1 MRKHTAAAVG
11 IAAAAIMTAGGLTP
25 ATANDLVTLDGYP
38 APGTPA
44 KYNKVQ
50 VLKQGPADAGHVL
63 VLVPGTSAG
72 AANFRPVAR
81 ALLQRLKGD
90 WQVWSIERRENLL
103 EDHSVLQRYRTGRAT
118 SKQLVDYYLG
128 WLTNPGLTPRFQ
140 PKTTDETTFARD
152 WGLKVAVKDVRR
164 VVKTAGADGRTV
176 VLGGHSLGGRITTA
190 YATWNFAG
198 KPGVKGLSGLVFIDG
213 GGASR
218 ELPTSAE
225 ARADLAELDA
235 GSPWSDLLG
244 LGLPWVTGIF
254 NAVGSTTA
262 VTEPDRLSALQSF
275 PLVPGALKAPV
286 PATNLGQYGYS
297 VDSDTSPEFLALV
310 HSHIGNLATSGEPR
324 GWQDGERGSARR
336 AAKVFSEYDGYD
348 GTSWYH
354 PRRLSLDGSSV
365 NNGIANPAQKVL
377 GVRSVFGRRID
388 VPLFSFDAALGGG
401 RVAESTRALAA
412 QSGLPRRA
420 VTTIDRSREFAHID
434 PLSAAPD
441 RNTFVKRLA
450 PWLERIAATSDR
462 GQRPVRGLG

>member
-1 MRKHTAAAVG
+1 MRKRTAVAIG
-11 IAAAAIMTAGGLTP
+11 IAAAAYMTAGGLTP

-72 AANFRPVAR
+72 AANFRPMAR
-81 ALLQRLKGD
+81 ALLQRLESD

-118 SKQLVDYYLG
+118 SEQLVDYYLG

-164 VVKTAGADGRTV
+164 VVKAAGANGRTV

-198 KPGVKGLSGLVFIDG
+198 KPGVKDLSGLVFIDG

-262 VTEPDRLSALQSF
+262 VTEPDRPSALQSF

-297 VDSDTSPEFLALV
+297 VDSDTSPDFLALV

-324 GWQDGERGSARR
+324 GWQDGELGSARR
-336 AAKVFSEYDGYD
+336 AAKVFSEYNGYD

-377 GVRSVFGRRID
+377 GVRSVFGKRID

-401 RVAESTRALAA
+401 RVAESTRALAV

-420 VTTIDRSREFAHID
+420 VTTIDRSRKFAHID
-434 PLSAAPD
+434 PLSASPD

-462 GQRPVRGLG
+462 DQRPVRGLG

>member
-1 MRKHTAAAVG
+1 MRKRTVGAIG
-11 IAAAAIMTAGGLTP
+11 IAVAAIMTAGGLTP
-25 ATANDLVTLDGYP
+25 ATADDLVTLNGYR

-44 KYNKVQ
+44 QYNKVQ
-50 VLKQGPADAGHVL
+50 VLKQGPAAAGHVL

-72 AANFRPVAR
+72 AANFRPMAR
-81 ALLQRLKGD
+81 ALLQRLDGD

-103 EDHSVLQRYRTGRAT
+103 EDHSVLKRYRAGQAT
-118 SKQLVDYYLG
+118 SEQLVDYYLG
-128 WLTNPGLTPRFQ
+128 WLTNSGLTPRFQ

-152 WGLKVAVKDVRR
+152 WGLKVAVKDIRR
-164 VVKTAGADGRTV
+164 VVTKASAGGRTV

-198 KPGVKGLSGLVFIDG
+198 KPGVRDLSGLVFIDG
-213 GGASR
+213 GGSSR
-218 ELPTSAE
+218 ELPTAAE

-254 NAVGSTTA
+254 NVLGSTTA
-262 VTEPDRLSALQSF
+262 VTEPDRPSALQPF
-275 PLVPGALKAPV
+275 PLVPDALKAPV

-297 VDSDTSPEFLALV
+297 VDNDTSPQFLALV

-324 GWQDGERGSARR
+324 GWQDGELGSARR
-336 AAKVFSEYDGYD
+336 AAQVFAEYDGYD

-377 GVRSVFGRRID
+377 GVRSVFGKRID

-401 RVAESTRALAA
+401 RVADSTRALAA

-420 VTTIDRSREFAHID
+420 VTTIDRSSTFAHID
-434 PLSAAPD
+434 PLSAASD
-441 RNTFVKRLA
+441 RNTFVMRLA
-450 PWLERIAATSDR
+450 PWLKRIAAVSDPD
-462 GQRPVRGLG
+462 QKPVRGRG